1 VTAARPSNRLHGG
14 WRSDKEVP
22 MTIVLRAEL
31 ERRIAD
37 KVRSGRYASVDEVVA
52 DALAVLDRA
61 EAAERLK
68 ADVCAELDGEKP
80 AERGEPLSADAAVA
94 RLWDR
99 INRWRRERHET
110 V

>member
-1 VTAARPSNRLHGG
+1 
-14 WRSDKEVP
+14 
-22 MTIVLRAEL
+22 MTIALRAEL

-37 KVRSGRYASVDEVVA
+37 KVKSGRYASVDDVVA

-61 EAAERLK
+61 EAAEQLK
-68 ADVCAELDGEKP
+68 ADIRAGLDEAWPP
-80 AERGEPLSADAAVA
+80 AGEPLPADAAVA

>member
-1 VTAARPSNRLHGG
+1 
-14 WRSDKEVP
+14 
-22 MTIVLRAEL
+22 MTIAIRPEL

-37 KVRSGRYASVDEVVA
+37 TVKSGRYASVDDVVA

-68 ADVCAELDGEKP
+68 ADIRAERDEDW
-80 AERGEPLSADAAVA
+80 AERGEGPPADAAIA

>member
-1 VTAARPSNRLHGG
+1 
-14 WRSDKEVP
+14 
-22 MTIVLRAEL
+22 MTLAIKPEL
-31 ERRIAD
+31 ERKIAD
-37 KVRSGRYASVDEVVA
+37 MVKSGRYASVDDVVA
-52 DALAVLDRA
+52 NALAELDRA

-68 ADVCAELDGEKP
+68 ADIRAELDEDRAQAGE
-80 AERGEPLSADAAVA
+80 GPLADAAVA

>member
-1 VTAARPSNRLHGG
+1 
-14 WRSDKEVP
+14 
-22 MTIVLRAEL
+22 MTIAIRADL

-37 KVRSGRYASVDEVVA
+37 KVRSGRYASVDDVVA

-68 ADVCAELDGEKP
+68 TDIRAGLDEAWPP
-80 AERGEPLSADAAVA
+80 AERGETLPADAAVA

>member
-1 VTAARPSNRLHGG
+1 
-14 WRSDKEVP
+14 
-22 MTIVLRAEL
+22 MTIAIKPEL
-31 ERRIAD
+31 ERKIAD
-37 KVRSGRYASVDEVVA
+37 KVKSGRYASADEVVA

-68 ADVCAELDGEKP
+68 ADLRAGLDEGWPP
-80 AERGEPLSADAAVA
+80 ADRGPSLPADVAVA